1 MSSTP
6 HQQNRIVHKNQ
17 VDTSRLLNKHSDL
30 FTSIKNNTLQLE
42 TLITA
47 TNTKLD
53 SFTSSQHTNQVNTKD
68 HIGNRI
74 DALISSNVTG
84 LAHLSDNND
93 FHNSKFDILHNDL
106 VINATGLNNIEA
118 QQELSLP
125 VHQLTNTKLDT
136 IIANTAAISIDG
148 DAIQVNTD
156 GLETLQ
162 GTANATLVEI
172 KTASEAQIPTGVNR
186 IGRIGL
192 TANEHK
198 DGTLTERH
206 LVCDADGHLQV
217 DVRAA
222 EGSLP
227 ISGTVTANLSTNDHD
242 AIDAILAKNTEIETS
257 LTSMEAKQDSLISAN
272 HTDIINHKAR
282 VDVLITQNNTNQLH
296 LSDNLDHLSSNLDTV
311 NSNLGI
317 IAADTTSLDTKIVAC
332 NTGQVVIS
340 SGAVTATLSTA
351 DHDAIDAILAKNT
364 EILAKSTEIETS
376 LTSMETKQDSLISAN
391 HTDIINH
398 KARVDVLITQNNTN
412 QLHLSDNLDHLSSNL
427 DTVIGHVN
435 GIEGLLTGIDAD
447 TDAIKT
453 AVEIIDDAIKTE
465 DLAHSSGDKGIPCL
479 MVRQDSHTDLAADG
493 DYMIPTIN
501 ANGEIRVTST
511 AASGGATEAKQDDM
525 ETTLDAILAKNTAAE
540 THLGNIDDDTHAL
553 KVDIAAIKV
562 LITATNSNQGTL
574 DTTTGEVVTNVDA
587 GNSILTTIDTALDT
601 IKVDTEAIETAV
613 EKLAGVS
620 EAVWL
625 NNATINAG
633 ALGAA
638 LDTTGYTKIRLYGV
652 VDASFVSGQSDLI
665 IMGALTTGGTYFH
678 LGQAVSQ
685 EIGSSAD
692 AFDIS
697 FNCVIESPTK
707 FIKIMNVSGSDNYA
721 MTINAKMTHT

>member
-1 MSSTP
+1 MSSLPSQTNKII
-6 HQQNRIVHKNQ
+6 HRNQ
-17 VDTSRLLNKHSDL
+17 LDTSRLLNKHSDL
-30 FTSIKNNTLQLE
+30 FTSIKNNTSDLE

-136 IIANTAAISIDG
+136 IIANTASISIDG
-148 DAIQVNTD
+148 DQLQLNTD

-162 GTANATLVEI
+162 GTTNATLLQI
-172 KTASEAQIPTGVNR
+172 KTASEAQIPTGSNR
-186 IGRIGL
+186 IGRIGI
-192 TANEHK
+192 TANESK

-206 LVCDADGHLQV
+206 LVCDASGHLQV

-222 EGSLP
+222 ESSLP
-227 ISGTVTANLSTNDHD
+227 VSGTVTANLSTNDHD
-242 AIDAILAKNTEIETS
+242 AIDAILSKNTEILAKNTEIEAS
-257 LTSMEAKQDSLISAN
+257 LTSMEGKQDSLISAN

-311 NSNLGI
+311 NSNLGTI
-317 IAADTTSLDTKIVAC
+317 NNGI
-332 NTGQVVIS
+332 
-340 SGAVTATLSTA
+340 TAGEVHLG
-351 DHDAIDAILAKNT
+351 N
-364 EILAKSTEIETS
+364 IET
-376 LTSMETKQDSLISAN
+376 A
-391 HTDIINH
+391 
-398 KARVDVLITQNNTN
+398 V
-412 QLHLSDNLDHLSSNL
+412 QL
-427 DTVIGHVN
+427 
-435 GIEGLLTGIDAD
+435 
-447 TDAIKT
+447 
-453 AVEIIDDAIKTE
+453 IDDAIKTE

-511 AASGGATEAKQDDM
+511 AASGGATESKQDDI
-525 ETTLDAILAKNTAAE
+525 ESTLDDILAKNTLAE

-553 KVDIAAIKV
+553 KVDIAAIKT

-587 GNSILTTIDTALDT
+587 GNSILTTIDTALDN
-601 IKVDTEAIETAV
+601 IKIDTEAIELAV
-613 EKLAGVS
+613 QTLAGVS

-633 ALGAA
+633 ALGTA
-638 LDTTGYTKIRLYGV
+638 LDTTGYTKIRLYGL

-685 EIGSSAD
+685 EIGTSAD
-692 AFDIS
+692 SFGIS

>member
-1 MSSTP
+1 MSSLPSQTNKII
-6 HQQNRIVHKNQ
+6 HRNQ
-17 VDTSRLLNKHSDL
+17 LDTSRLLNKHSDL
-30 FTSIKNNTLQLE
+30 FTSIKNNTSDLE

-74 DALISSNVTG
+74 DALISSNVAG

-125 VHQLTNTKLDT
+125 VHQLTNTKLDA
-136 IIANTAAISIDG
+136 IISNTAAISIDG

-162 GTANATLVEI
+162 GTANATLVQI
-172 KTASEAQIPTGVNR
+172 KTASEAQIPTGANR

-198 DGTLTERH
+198 DGSLTERH

-217 DVRAA
+217 DVRSA

-227 ISGTVTANLSTNDHD
+227 VSGTVTANLSTNDHD
-242 AIDAILAKNTEIETS
+242 AIDAILTKNTEILAKNTEIEAS
-257 LTSMEAKQDSLISAN
+257 LTSMEGKQDSLISANHTDIINHKARVDVLITQNNTNQLHLSDNLDHLSSNLDTVLAKNTEILAKNTEILAKNTEIEASLTSMEGKQDSLISAN

-311 NSNLGI
+311 NSNLGTI
-317 IAADTTSLDTKIVAC
+317 
-332 NTGQVVIS
+332 N
-340 SGAVTATLSTA
+340 SG
-351 DHDAIDAILAKNT
+351 I
-364 EILAKSTEIETS
+364 
-376 LTSMETKQDSLISAN
+376 
-391 HTDIINH
+391 
-398 KARVDVLITQNNTN
+398 
-412 QLHLSDNLDHLSSNL
+412 
-427 DTVIGHVN
+427 
-435 GIEGLLTGIDAD
+435 
-447 TDAIKT
+447 TDAETHLGNIEA
-453 AVEIIDDAIKTE
+453 AVQLIDDAIKTE

-511 AASGGATEAKQDDM
+511 AASGGATESKQDDI
-525 ETTLDAILAKNTAAE
+525 ESTLDDILAKNTLAE

-587 GNSILTTIDTALDT
+587 GNSILTTIDTVLDN
-601 IKVDTEAIETAV
+601 IKVDTEAIESAV
-613 EKLAGVS
+613 ETLAGLS

-633 ALGAA
+633 ALGAP
-638 LDTTGYTKIRLYGV
+638 LDTTGYTKIRLYGL
-652 VDASFVSGQSDLI
+652 VDASFVSGTSDLV
-665 IMGALTTGGTYFH
+665 IMGALTTGGTYFN

-685 EIGSSAD
+685 EIGTSAD
-692 AFDIS
+692 SFGIS